1 MPSDTRAPGAS
12 RHAAA
17 TTAALRFPPARRT
30 LPLAGARA
38 IAAAALLAVTG
49 CVAPP
54 QDVPASAV
62 HALSTQKTARAAH
75 HWDVLASDVAAQVAD
90 RLREWPAGE
99 HPIHVAL
106 SPDDSGFGRGFKQ
119 LVTTRLVERG
129 LAVTTDAGALRLQVA
144 TQLVQH
150 HAGAAPTS
158 SGPWLADGVRADL
171 GPAVLAPDI
180 AAGALRT
187 EVLVT
192 TSLEREQRIL
202 VRTSDVVSIAQDDAA
217 LYQARVIQPAAAPAP
232 VMRTWR
238 VVP

>member
-1 MPSDTRAPGAS
+1 M
-12 RHAAA
+12 
-17 TTAALRFPPARRT
+17 LRIRPARRT
-30 LPLAGARA
+30 LPLARTCAV
-38 IAAAALLAVTG
+38 AAATVWALTG

-54 QDVPASAV
+54 QDVPAPAV

-75 HWDVLASDVAAQVAD
+75 HWDVLATDVAAQVAD

-119 LVTTRLVERG
+119 LVVTRLVERG
-129 LAVTTDAGALRLQVA
+129 LAVSTDAGPLQLQIA

-158 SGPWLADGVRADL
+158 NGPWVADGVRTDRS
-171 GPAVLAPDI
+171 PVVPTPDI

-217 LYQARVIQPAAAPAP
+217 LYQARVIQPAAAPVP
-232 VMRTWR
+232 IMRTWR